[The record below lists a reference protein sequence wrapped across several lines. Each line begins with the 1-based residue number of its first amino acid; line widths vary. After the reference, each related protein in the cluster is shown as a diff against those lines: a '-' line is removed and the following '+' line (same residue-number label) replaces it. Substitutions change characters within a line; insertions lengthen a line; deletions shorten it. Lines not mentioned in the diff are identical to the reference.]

1 MNYNHP
7 LKNGSTITIR
17 VMCAIVFVFFS
28 IAWLYAFQADVLAMA
43 QHVLSDGVTHYYK
56 LIGTL
61 VITVVLYLLQLFVYS
76 LTRLE
81 KRTHALTYVPSMLLL
96 AILTDVSYVKGEGVT
111 QSFSWWW
118 LLVIIPVWLFII
130 QVARNFQQVEDDRNF
145 GLLSRPMW
153 INMLLL
159 ALQMMGVT
167 WIGNTNAV
175 FHYRMKVEGYL
186 LEGKYDKALKVGQKS
201 LESDE
206 NLLMLRM
213 AAMARQG
220 VLGEHLFEYPITGN
234 SSQMLPTN
242 GQTAMILCPADS
254 LYKFLGAKPGESL
267 EPQRYLELLQRR
279 DSVPEKVIADYL
291 LCGYL
296 IDKKIDQFAQA
307 ISHYYQIDA
316 HLPKHYKEALT
327 LYTHLRSQPVVTYYV
342 PEVEEDFS
350 NLQELEKQYPDA
362 QERKVKVSEQYRG
375 TYWYYYRYE

>member
-1 MNYNHP
+1 
-7 LKNGSTITIR
+7 
-17 VMCAIVFVFFS
+17 
-28 IAWLYAFQADVLAMA
+28 
-43 QHVLSDGVTHYYK
+43 
-56 LIGTL
+56 
-61 VITVVLYLLQLFVYS
+61 
-76 LTRLE
+76 
-81 KRTHALTYVPSMLLL
+81 
-96 AILTDVSYVKGEGVT
+96 
-111 QSFSWWW
+111 
-118 LLVIIPVWLFII
+118 
-130 QVARNFQQVEDDRNF
+130 
-145 GLLSRPMW
+145 MW

-307 ISHYYQIDA
+307 ITQYYQIDA

-327 LYTHLRSQPVVTYYV
+327 LYTHLRSQPVVTYHV